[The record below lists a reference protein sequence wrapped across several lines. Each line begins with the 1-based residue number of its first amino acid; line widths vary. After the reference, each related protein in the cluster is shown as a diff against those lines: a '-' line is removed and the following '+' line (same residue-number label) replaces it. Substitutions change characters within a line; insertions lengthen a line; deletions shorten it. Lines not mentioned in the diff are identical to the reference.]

1 MYTRPLGSNMAKL
14 YWRIKK
20 EGKWTWVA
28 ATADNTA
35 LMGEYDPEY
44 AAFIDD
50 EPVIIPEE

>member
-1 MYTRPLGSNMAKL
+1 MAKL

-44 AAFIDD
+44 AAYIDD
-50 EPVIIPEE
+50 NSIIIPLEESP